1 MNVNKKLAFVTA
13 ENYIRVRDVVKPT
26 LQNPNLWKRSLGLKA
41 AKASKKILTYH
52 INKFVTSLFYL
63 YDKLKF

>member
-26 LQNPNLWKRSLGLKA
+26 LQNPNL
-41 AKASKKILTYH
+41 
-52 INKFVTSLFYL
+52 
-63 YDKLKF
+63 